1 MRKLEE
7 LSRTWRG
14 ILKVIISSQI
24 PLNVN
29 YVGKFLRQD
38 EKLKDIT
45 WNTIKFKSYPLV
57 GAQLLISDKQTHR
70 FPPGSFKIGYLLW
83 IELNFLLLVF
93 LEHEHIDSF
102 LNEMTHQTEDL
113 TGGKTFFCGICQK
126 NSKAKQ
132 DIERHIETH
141 HIQTNPFQ
149 CGICGYVSK
158 SRRYFKVHL
167 RSHKTR

>member
-1 MRKLEE
+1 MLPSYRCLTFDLNLLNCLGQFLINRHMDLQG
-7 LSRTWRG
+7 LSR
-14 ILKVIISSQI
+14 L
-24 PLNVN
+24 
-29 YVGKFLRQD
+29 
-38 EKLKDIT
+38 DIY
-45 WNTIKFKSYPLV
+45 I
-57 GAQLLISDKQTHR
+57 
-70 FPPGSFKIGYLLW
+70 SFKW
-83 IELNFLLLVF
+83 NFLLLVF